1 VTRPPDPGKERRLLR
16 KLIESVSL
24 NDVVEDPPIGLL
36 DEFRDQR

>member
-1 VTRPPDPGKERRLLR
+1 LR
-16 KLIESVSL
+16 KLIESTFVSL